1 MSFSASHSRKSGAI
15 ALLGTLFVSSAIA
28 PFISMNAAQAQL
40 FKNQRSSSSQNA
52 NQNRNRTVNIAAGAE
67 IPVMVPE
74 AEKIF
79 VAPDETMDL
88 TVEVAANLKDRYG
101 QVLIP
106 YGTEIEGRI
115 EPVDSGGSQF
125 VARNIVFSD
134 NDTQTIYGESRVITR
149 TEVVKEG
156 ADGTDILEGALIGA
170 GAAVILG
177 GVTGDRK
184 IDLSTILL
192 GGGLGALGGWAL
204 GSEEAEV
211 IAIDP
216 DRDLDIILS
225 DRLALQPYDYRSSQT
240 ARNDDLIWD

>member
-1 MSFSASHSRKSGAI
+1 MFSSNTRSRKSGTI
-15 ALLGTLFVSSAIA
+15 AVLGALFFSSAIA
-28 PFISMNAAQAQL
+28 PFISVNAAQAQL
-40 FKNQRSSSSQNA
+40 FKNQNPSPSQN
-52 NQNRNRTVNIAAGAE
+52 RSRTVTIATGTQ
-67 IPVMVPE
+67 IPVMYRE

-79 VAPDETMDL
+79 VAKDETMDL

-106 YGTEIEGRI
+106 YGTKVEGRL
-115 EPVDSGGSQF
+115 EPTEQGTQF
-125 VARNIVFSD
+125 VARQLIFSED
-134 NDTQTIYGESRVITR
+134 DVQTIYGESRPISR

-156 ADGTDILEGALIGA
+156 ANGTDILEGALIGA

-177 GVTGDRK
+177 GITGDRK

-211 IAIDP
+211 VAIDP
-216 DRDLDIILS
+216 DRDLNIVLS
-225 DRLALQPYDYRSSQT
+225 DRLTLQPYDYRSQQT
-240 ARNDDLIWD
+240 ARNDELVWD